1 MEKEFGI
8 LAEWR
13 RQEGKEGECLYLKF
27 QKEQEYKIRPHCKDR
42 AGNVE
47 QRVDYGDSEA
57 PEQFVIDT
65 TDPVAEIR
73 YYCDGEEILL
83 SEEVDRRSFTDK
95 AIEAKI
101 VICERN
107 FFFSG
112 KHFAEAQS
120 QMELS
125 VKQKECRKG
134 ISSGSRGWI
143 LPAGSKEENWKKIDT
158 DTYTAT
164 FLFEKD
170 ANYIAEFTYMDLAG
184 RKVSI
189 APRRFTVDQTAPK
202 GEIIVDGQE
211 KFSRIM
217 ESCFF

>member
-1 MEKEFGI
+1 MYGQKTTEKCKGTRFGKEFGI

-27 QKEQEYKIRPHCKDR
+27 QKEQEYRIRPHCKDR

-83 SEEVDRRSFTDK
+83 SEEVGRRSFTDK

-107 FFFSG
+107 FSFPETFS
-112 KHFAEAQS
+112 EEQS

-125 VKQKECRKG
+125 VKAEGMQEGESILRK
-134 ISSGSRGWI
+134 
-143 LPAGSKEENWKKIDT
+143 
-158 DTYTAT
+158 
-164 FLFEKD
+164 
-170 ANYIAEFTYMDLAG
+170 
-184 RKVSI
+184 
-189 APRRFTVDQTAPK
+189 
-202 GEIIVDGQE
+202 
-211 KFSRIM
+211 
-217 ESCFF
+217 

>member
-1 MEKEFGI
+1 MEKTRGQRGRMPIFEVS
-8 LAEWR
+8 
-13 RQEGKEGECLYLKF
+13 
-27 QKEQEYKIRPHCKDR
+27 KEQEYRIRPHCKGR

-83 SEEVDRRSFTDK
+83 SEEVGRRSFTDK

-107 FFFSG
+107 FSFPETFS
-112 KHFAEAQS
+112 EEQS

-125 VKQKECRKG
+125 VK
-134 ISSGSRGWI
+134 
-143 LPAGSKEENWKKIDT
+143 
-158 DTYTAT
+158 
-164 FLFEKD
+164 
-170 ANYIAEFTYMDLAG
+170 AEGM
-184 RKVSI
+184 
-189 APRRFTVDQTAPK
+189 QE
-202 GEIIVDGQE
+202 GE
-211 KFSRIM
+211 
-217 ESCFF
+217 